1 MPFTPVIELPCSI
14 FEFPDA
20 LSCSSRSLHIPGSR
34 LLMPLRAGPYIY
46 CDFRRDSNASY
57 LGIIQ
62 IAETQPNV
70 E

>member
-1 MPFTPVIELPCSI
+1 MHYHVHPGRCT
-14 FEFPDA
+14 
-20 LSCSSRSLHIPGSR
+20 IPGSR